1 MRKLS
6 TILLGLILVSLASLL
21 ALSLWLGQP
30 TQTITHRILFASSK
44 ALSQPYNQSTFG
56 RAQSL
61 HQSI

>member
-30 TQTITHRILFASSK
+30 TQTITHHILFASSK
-44 ALSQPYNQSTFG
+44 ALSQPYN
-56 RAQSL
+56 
-61 HQSI
+61 